1 MRPMLLYR
9 GDRQHR
15 DRALRVKRGEIG
27 GRHLLPEPGRKLHH
41 AHSFSA
47 VIGLQRTRQ
56 RTLPESSGM
65 PFAAGVHAVGRKGM
79 TKIALGASDRNA
91 WQVSD
96 KEADLV
102 RRGSPPLVAE
112 IAAEP
117 QRVCIDL
124 RRTACIVVDMQ
135 NDFCAP
141 GGWLHHIGV
150 HIAPARR
157 PIEPLQRL
165 LPPLRRAGVPVVWL
179 NWGNRPDR
187 LNLSPALLHVYK
199 PNGRG
204 VGLGDPLP
212 GSGAPVL
219 EKGSWAAAIV
229 DELAPEDGDI
239 RVDKYRMS
247 GFWDTPLDS
256 ILRNLAVTTVL
267 FAGVNLDQ
275 CVMCTLQDANF
286 LGYDCILVE
295 DCAATTSPDFCREAT
310 FYNVKQCF
318 GFVTRTAS
326 LEAALAP

>member
-1 MRPMLLYR
+1 
-9 GDRQHR
+9 
-15 DRALRVKRGEIG
+15 
-27 GRHLLPEPGRKLHH
+27 
-41 AHSFSA
+41 
-47 VIGLQRTRQ
+47 
-56 RTLPESSGM
+56 
-65 PFAAGVHAVGRKGM
+65 M

-124 RRTACIVVDMQ
+124 HRTACIVVDMQ

-150 HIAPARR
+150 DIAPARR

-165 LPPLRRAGVPVVWL
+165 LRPLRRAGVPVIWL

-212 GSGAPVL
+212 ASGAPVL

-286 LGYDCILVE
+286 LGYDCILIE

-310 FYNVKQCF
+310 IYNIKQCF
-318 GFVTRTAS
+318 GFIAAS
-326 LEAALAP
+326 AALGDSLAQAAP